1 MPLVPR
7 KRLGRRERGKTRSQD
22 IGLAVLVVAVALAD
36 LLQRPDGSRS
46 IS

>member
-22 IGLAVLVVAVALAD
+22 IGLAVLVLVVALEDCFNA
-36 LLQRPDGSRS
+36 RMARVRS
-46 IS
+46 